1 MADKERRYIFDDP
14 KNVKRL
20 LNGLYIACALSVVAE
35 FFIHRHVEHSWERLF
50 GFYAIYGFVAIVILV
65 LVAKELR
72 RLVRRKEDYYDA

>member
-1 MADKERRYIFDDP
+1 MADPERRHIFDDP
-14 KNVKRL
+14 KNVRRL
-20 LNGLYIACALSVVAE
+20 LNGLYAACALSVVAE
-35 FFIHRHVEHSWERLF
+35 FFIHRHAEHPWERLF